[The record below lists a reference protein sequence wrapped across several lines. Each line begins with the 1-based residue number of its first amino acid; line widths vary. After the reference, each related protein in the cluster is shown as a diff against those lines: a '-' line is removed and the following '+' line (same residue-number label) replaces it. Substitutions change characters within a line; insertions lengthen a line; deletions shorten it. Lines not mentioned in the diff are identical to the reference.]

1 MEFIKISKDKPVT
14 QKVEKLLNI
23 LGKNKD
29 SKVKLDESLKVELL
43 RNFKEEFIK
52 ESEKLGKLRNSQ
64 EKDNV
69 SRMESPPKSVVSK
82 PSPVKYSKP
91 KQVSSNIPTKNN
103 RDNHAVL
110 TESEGNISN
119 PFINSLDTPLS
130 KSKVLPTKPV
140 AKKDINEL
148 NQPSKVI
155 FTTSGWGVNQFP
167 VKKTGNIHSNN
178 QSKSNILNTH
188 NTTNNSKIMKKDVVK
203 KGNVAVKKYKD
214 TNNQY
219 LKNSATDQPK
229 SKLTRQIEENKKK
242 ENNGWFGENDN
253 NEEDSEEW
261 MVIK

>member
-52 ESEKLGKLRNSQ
+52 ESEKLGKVRNSK
-64 EKDNV
+64 EKDYV
-69 SRMESPPKSVVSK
+69 SRMESPPKSVFSK
-82 PSPVKYSKP
+82 PSPVKNSKP
-91 KQVSSNIPTKNN
+91 KQASSNIPTQNN
-103 RDNHAVL
+103 RDNPPIL

-140 AKKDINEL
+140 AKKDVNEL

-167 VKKTGNIHSNN
+167 IKKTGNIHSNN
-178 QSKSNILNTH
+178 QSKSNILNT
-188 NTTNNSKIMKKDVVK
+188 NNTNNSKIMKKEVVK

-219 LKNSATDQPK
+219 LKSSATDQPK
-229 SKLTRQIEENKKK
+229 SKLTRQIEENRKNQ
-242 ENNGWFGENDN
+242 NNGWFGENDN